1 METKGLMQDT
11 DDWEVLKR
19 FLPVGWEGMAKQ
31 SGALR
36 RLRGFANA
44 ETLLR
49 VLLIHL
55 AEGCSARE
63 TVVRARL
70 GGLAEVSDVALLKRL
85 KGAGEWLRWM
95 AEAVMRSWT
104 VVKPAEVFGEGTV
117 VRVVDATVVH
127 EPGATGS
134 TWRFHYA
141 VRLPSL
147 QCDEVHLT
155 SSRVGES
162 FKRFHVQ
169 PGDVVIADRGYAHPA
184 GIGWVIEAGADVLVR
199 INLTNVPLRN
209 RTGAAFP
216 LLEAL
221 RQLKAGQAGERDVWL
236 DLPQG
241 LVPARL
247 CAAKLSRAAADR
259 AGKRALRENN
269 RKGHRMRPETLE
281 AAGYVM
287 VVTTLPRNR
296 LRTTNVLELYRG
308 RWQVELAFK
317 RLKSLLDL
325 GHLKKTDPDAARS
338 WLHGKLLVAFLIEA
352 LISAGQLFFPWG
364 YPLDAHPSSQPLPLA
379 GNLIHDPSHP
389 TDH

>member
-1 METKGLMQDT
+1 MEARELVRDAE
-11 DDWEVLKR
+11 DWEVVKR
-19 FLPVGWEGMAKQ
+19 FLPVGWERMAKQ

-85 KGAGEWLRWM
+85 KAAGEWLRWM
-95 AEAVMRSWT
+95 AEEVMRSWMIL
-104 VVKPAEVFGEGTV
+104 KPAVVFGEGVV

-155 SSRVGES
+155 SRRVGES
-162 FKRFHVQ
+162 FKRFQVR
-169 PGDVVIADRGYAHPA
+169 PGDVVIADRGYAHPE
-184 GIGWVIEAGADVLVR
+184 GIGWVIEASGHVLVR
-199 INLTNVPLRN
+199 INLTNVPLRDEA
-209 RTGAAFP
+209 GAAFP
-216 LLEAL
+216 LLESL
-221 RQLKAGQAGERDVWL
+221 RKLKAGRVGDWEVWL
-236 DLPQG
+236 GLPQG
-241 LVPARL
+241 PVRARL
-247 CAAKLSRAAADR
+247 CAAKLSRAAAEKAR
-259 AGKRALRENN
+259 KKALRENN
-269 RKGHRMRPETLE
+269 RRGHRVRPETLE

-287 VVTTLPRNR
+287 VVTTLPRSR
-296 LRTTNVLELYRG
+296 LQAESVLELYRG

-317 RLKSLLDL
+317 RLKSLLGL
-325 GHLKKTDPDAARS
+325 GHLKKTDPDAARA
-338 WLHGKLLVAFLIEA
+338 WLHGKLLLAFLIEA
-352 LISAGQLFFPWG
+352 LISTGHLFFPWG
-364 YPLDAHPSSQPLPLA
+364 YPLKPLSSSQPLPVA
-379 GNLIHDPSHP
+379 GDFFHAPSSP
-389 TDH
+389 TGH